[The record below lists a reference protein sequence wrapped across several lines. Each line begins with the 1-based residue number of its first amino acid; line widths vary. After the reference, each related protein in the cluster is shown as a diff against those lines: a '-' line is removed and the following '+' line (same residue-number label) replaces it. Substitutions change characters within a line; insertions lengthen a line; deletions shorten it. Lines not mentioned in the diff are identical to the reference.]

1 MAGAAVANHGKG
13 LQAAS
18 LVTSAS
24 LRRMR
29 PPTARAAPRG
39 SQGHR
44 GREWAGVRGGQL
56 GPYAEKGGV
65 GRASD
70 AHALGNRRLRAGDPP
85 RGHIPFTI
93 FQEAQVGTWQV
104 VGKRDSVFNK
114 DGKERRRGASVVRK
128 PREISRERR
137 SGTRSPRK
145 GQSGS
150 RRLWSHRPGL

>member
-24 LRRMR
+24 LRRMQ

-44 GREWAGVRGGQL
+44 GREWAGGRGGQL

-70 AHALGNRRLRAGDPP
+70 AHPLGKRRLRAGNPAEAASP
-85 RGHIPFTI
+85 PFTV

-104 VGKRDSVFNK
+104 VGKRDDSVFNK
-114 DGKERRRGASVVRK
+114 DGKERRRGASVVKK

-145 GQSGS
+145 GTGA
-150 RRLWSHRPGL
+150 